1 VIQDIRYALR
11 TLRRSPLFAVSAI
24 VTLGV
29 GIAVNTIAFTLLN
42 SLALR
47 QMPVR
52 DADRVVRLYPVD
64 NGGHRHNLFS
74 YADYVDYRKAASMFD
89 DLTAYI
95 PTSVTTQLDG
105 EVEDRIAYVVT
116 PNYFTVLGFDPSIGR
131 LFGPA
136 DERAADQA
144 IAVISHSLWRTRFA
158 SDPAIVGRSIVINHR
173 SFTIVG
179 VGPSRFSGTE
189 PLAPDAWVL
198 ASMQRTVLPP
208 DDLLNNRSAEWL
220 LVVGRLGGNVSRD
233 AAATALSATA
243 RHLATEYPGSDRPS
257 AVTVVPGTFFTLDP
271 GIWPVIILVLAIVG
285 LVLAIACAN
294 VGNLVVARTTGRQRE
309 IAVRLAI
316 GATRWRVVR
325 HLMTESTVLSLAGGA
340 LGLLLAIWTLELL
353 YPIGL
358 SYVPAEWGAV
368 VLDLSPDL
376 RVFAYTL
383 SLAVTAGLLL
393 GLAPALQSSSPR
405 IASSLH
411 DDGAM
416 IGLRLRPGRLRSALV
431 VVQVAV
437 CVVLLVGAGLLSRGL
452 QHVQSLDV
460 GFRTSG
466 VLFTEYD
473 LRRQGYTVER
483 AREFNRELAATAASA
498 ARGPAAL
505 TSHVPLHGGVRR
517 TAAWPEGHAELI
529 TCTTTS
535 VSRNYFETLDI
546 AITRGRTFSDVEDR
560 EGAPAVV
567 VSEGLAARFWPGV
580 DPIGLKLDVTSIGVP
595 LTVVGVV
602 RDTTSATIWRDK
614 EISLYL
620 PQGLADQR
628 DLHVIVRTAGD
639 TSALAGVLRQRA
651 SVLDRGVRFSATPL
665 DSLLRL
671 WILPSRVAAAAAAI
685 LGLVAL
691 ALASLGLYAV
701 IANDVAHRTR
711 EIGVRV
717 ALGAKGG
724 DVVRLIL
731 ADGVRLVA
739 MGLAIGIG
747 GAAILGR
754 LLRQFLFD
762 VSALDPVTFVLIPAF
777 LIAVGIVACYVPA
790 RRASRIAP
798 LDALR
803 SL

>member
-1 VIQDIRYALR
+1 MIQDLRYAVR
-11 TLRRSPLFAVSAI
+11 TLRRSRLFAVSAI

-47 QMPVR
+47 PMPVR
-52 DADRVVRLYPVD
+52 GADRVVRLFPID
-64 NGGHRHNLFS
+64 ERGHRRNLFS

-89 DLTAYI
+89 DVGAYI
-95 PTSVTTQLDG
+95 PTSVTMQLDG
-105 EVEDRIAYVVT
+105 EAEDRIAYVVT
-116 PNYFTVLGFDPSIGR
+116 PNYFTLLGFDPSLGR

-136 DERAADQA
+136 DERGADEA
-144 IAVISHSLWRTRFA
+144 IVVISHSLWRTRFA
-158 SDPAIVGRSIVINHR
+158 SDPAIVGRSIVVNHR

-189 PLAPDAWVL
+189 PLSPDVWVMT
-198 ASMQRTVLPP
+198 SVQRTVLPP
-208 DDLLNNRSAEWL
+208 DDLLNDRSAEWL
-220 LVVGRLGGNVSRD
+220 LVVGRLKPNTSRN
-233 AAATALSATA
+233 AAATALSVTA
-243 RHLATEYPGSDRPS
+243 RHLATEYPGRERPF
-257 AVTVVPGTFFTLDP
+257 ALTVLPGTFFALEP
-271 GIWPVIILVLAIVG
+271 GAWPVIILGLSIVG

-294 VGNLVVARTTGRQRE
+294 VGNLVLARTTGRQRE

-325 HLMTESTVLSLAGGA
+325 HLMTESTIVSLAGGA
-340 LGLLLAIWTLELL
+340 LGLLLATWTLELL

-358 SYVPAEWGAV
+358 SYVPTEWGAV

-383 SLAVTAGLLL
+383 CLALTAGLLL

-431 VVQVAV
+431 VLQVAV
-437 CVVLLVGAGLLSRGL
+437 CVILLVGAGLLTRGL
-452 QHVQSLDV
+452 QRVQSLDV
-460 GFRTSG
+460 GFRTAD
-466 VLFTEYD
+466 VLYTEYD

-483 AREFNRELAATAASA
+483 AREFNRELASTAASA
-498 ARGPAAL
+498 AGGPAAL

-517 TAAWPEGHAELI
+517 AAAWPEGHAEQI
-529 TCTTTS
+529 TCTITS
-535 VSRNYFETLDI
+535 VSRWYFETLDI
-546 AITRGRTFSDVEDR
+546 PITSGRAFSDVEDR
-560 EGAPAVV
+560 DGAPAVMI
-567 VSEGLAARFWPGV
+567 SEGLAARFWPGV
-580 DPIGLKLDVTSIGVP
+580 SPIGRTLDVTSIAVP

-602 RDTTSATIWRDK
+602 RDTTNATIWRDK
-614 EISLYL
+614 EMSLYL

-628 DLHVIVRTAGD
+628 DLHVIVRTSGD
-639 TSALAGVLRQRA
+639 TSALAGFLRQRA
-651 SVLDRGVRFSATPL
+651 SALDRGVHFTVTSL

-701 IANDVAHRTR
+701 MAYDVAHRTR
-711 EIGVRV
+711 EIGVRL
-717 ALGAKGG
+717 ALGAADR

-731 ADGVRLVA
+731 VDGIRLVV
-739 MGLAIGIG
+739 MGLVIGIG

-762 VSALDPVTFVLIPAF
+762 VSAVDPLTFLLIPAF
-777 LIAVGIVACYVPA
+777 LSAVAIAACYVPA

>member
-1 VIQDIRYALR
+1 MRHALR

-29 GIAVNTIAFTLLN
+29 GIAVNTIVFTLLN

-64 NGGHRHNLFS
+64 PRGHRRNLFS

-95 PTSVTTQLDG
+95 PTSVTTQLGG
-105 EVEDRIAYVVT
+105 EAEDRIAYVVT
-116 PNYFTVLGFDPSIGR
+116 PNYFELLGFEPSIGR
-131 LFGPA
+131 LFTPA
-136 DERAADQA
+136 DERAADPA

-173 SFTIVG
+173 SFAIVG

-189 PLAPDAWVL
+189 PLVPDVWVMT
-198 ASMQRTVLPP
+198 SIQRTILPP

-220 LVVGRLGGNVSRD
+220 LVVGRLEGNASRS

-243 RHLATEYPGSDRPS
+243 RHLATEYPGRERPS
-257 AVTVVPGTFFTLDP
+257 AVTVAPGTFFTLDP
-271 GIWPVIILVLAIVG
+271 GIWPVIILVLSIVG

-294 VGNLVVARTTGRQRE
+294 VGNLVLARTTGRQRE

-325 HLMTESTVLSLAGGA
+325 HLMTESTILSLAGGA
-340 LGLLLAIWTLELL
+340 LGLLLATWTLELL

-358 SYVPAEWGAV
+358 SYVPMEWGAV

-383 SLAVTAGLLL
+383 SLALTAGLLL

-431 VVQVAV
+431 VLQVAV
-437 CVVLLVGAGLLSRGL
+437 CAVLLVAAGLLTRGL

-460 GFRTSG
+460 GFRTAD

-483 AREFNRELAATAASA
+483 AREFNRELVATAASA

-517 TAAWPEGHAELI
+517 TAAWPEGHAEQI

-546 AITRGRTFSDVEDR
+546 AITRGRTFSDVEER
-560 EGAPAVV
+560 QGAPVV
-567 VSEGLAARFWPGV
+567 IVSEGLAARFWPRV
-580 DPIGLKLDVTSIGVP
+580 DPIGLELDVTSIGVP

-602 RDTTSATIWRDK
+602 RDTTNATIWRDK
-614 EISLYL
+614 EMSLYL
-620 PQGLADQR
+620 PQGRADQR
-628 DLHVIVRTAGD
+628 DLHVIVRTNGD
-639 TSALAGVLRQRA
+639 VSALAGILRQRA
-651 SVLDRGVRFSATPL
+651 STLDRGVRFTATPL

-717 ALGAKGG
+717 ALGAKSG

-739 MGLAIGIG
+739 VGLVIGVG

-762 VSALDPVTFVLIPAF
+762 VSALDPVTFVLIPTL
-777 LIAVGIVACYVPA
+777 LIAVGISACYVPA
-790 RRASRIAP
+790 RRASSIAP

>member
-11 TLRRSPLFAVSAI
+11 TLRRSPLFAGSAI

-52 DADRVVRLYPVD
+52 DADRVVRLYPID
-64 NGGHRHNLFS
+64 ARGHRRNLFS
-74 YADYVDYRKAASMFD
+74 YADYVDYRNAASMFD
-89 DLTAYI
+89 DVTAYI
-95 PTSVTTQLDG
+95 PASVTMQLDG
-105 EVEDRIAYVVT
+105 EAEDRIAYVVA
-116 PNYFTVLGFDPSIGR
+116 PNYFTLLGFDPSMGR

-136 DERAADQA
+136 DEHAADPA
-144 IAVISHSLWRTRFA
+144 IAVISHALWRTRFA
-158 SDPAIVGRSIVINHR
+158 SDPTIAGRSIVINHR
-173 SFTIVG
+173 PFTIVG
-179 VGPSRFSGTE
+179 VGPSRFRGTE
-189 PLAPDAWVL
+189 PLAPDVWVMTS
-198 ASMQRTVLPP
+198 AQRTVLPP
-208 DDLLNNRSAEWL
+208 DDLLSDRSAEWL
-220 LVVGRLGGNVSRD
+220 LVVGRLKGSTSRN

-243 RHLATEYPGSDRPS
+243 RHLATEYPGRDRPS
-257 AVTVVPGTFFTLDP
+257 AVTVVAGTFFTLDP
-271 GIWPVIILVLAIVG
+271 GIWPVIILVLSIVG

-294 VGNLVVARTTGRQRE
+294 VGNLVLARTTGRQRE

-325 HLMTESTVLSLAGGA
+325 HLMTESSIIGLAGGA
-340 LGLLLAIWTLELL
+340 LGLLLTTWTLELL

-383 SLAVTAGLLL
+383 GLALTAGLLL

-416 IGLRLRPGRLRSALV
+416 IGLRLRPGRPRSALV
-431 VVQVAV
+431 VLQVAV
-437 CVVLLVGAGLLSRGL
+437 CVVLLVGAGLLTRGL

-460 GFRTSG
+460 GFRTSD

-473 LRRQGYTVER
+473 LRHQGYTVER
-483 AREFNRELAATAASA
+483 AREFNRELAASAASA

-517 TAAWPEGHAELI
+517 TAARPEGHAEEI

-535 VSRNYFETLDI
+535 VSRGYFETLDI

-560 EGAPAVV
+560 EGAPVV
-567 VSEGLAARFWPGV
+567 IVSEGLAARFWPGV
-580 DPIGLKLDVTSIGVP
+580 DPIGLKLNVTSAAVP

-602 RDTTSATIWRDK
+602 RDTTNATIWRDK
-614 EISLYL
+614 EMSLYL

-628 DLHVIVRTAGD
+628 DLHVMVRTAGD
-639 TSALAGVLRQRA
+639 TGALASALRQRA
-651 SVLDRGVRFSATPL
+651 SALDRGVRFTATPL
-665 DSLLRL
+665 ESLLRL

-739 MGLAIGIG
+739 AGLVIGIG
-747 GAAILGR
+747 AAAILGR

-762 VSALDPVTFVLIPAF
+762 VSALDPVTFLLIPAF
-777 LIAVGIVACYVPA
+777 LIAVGIAACYVPA

-803 SL
+803 SP

>member
-1 VIQDIRYALR
+1 VIQDLRYAFR
-11 TLRRSPLFAVSAI
+11 TLRRSPLFALSAI
-24 VTLGV
+24 ITLGV
-29 GIAVNTIAFTLLN
+29 GIAVNTVAFTLLN

-47 QMPVR
+47 PMPVR
-52 DADRVVRLYPVD
+52 DAERVVRLYPVD
-64 NGGHRHNLFS
+64 TRGHRHNLFS

-89 DLTAYI
+89 DVTAYI
-95 PTSVTTQLDG
+95 PASVTMQLDG
-105 EVEDRIAYVVT
+105 EAEDRIAYVVA
-116 PNYFTVLGFDPSIGR
+116 PNYFTLLGFDPSQGR
-131 LFGPA
+131 LFAAA
-136 DERAADQA
+136 DERAADPA

-158 SDPAIVGRSIVINHR
+158 SDPAILGRSIVINHR

-179 VGPSRFSGTE
+179 VGPSRFRGTE
-189 PLAPDAWVL
+189 PLSPDVWVMTS
-198 ASMQRTVLPP
+198 AQRTVLPP

-220 LVVGRLGGNVSRD
+220 LVVGRLKTNASSR
-233 AAATALSATA
+233 AATTVLSATA
-243 RHLATEYPGSDRPS
+243 RFLATEYPGRDWPA

-271 GIWPVIILVLAIVG
+271 GIWPVIILVLSIVG

-294 VGNLVVARTTGRQRE
+294 VGNLILARTTGRQRE

-325 HLMTESTVLSLAGGA
+325 HLMTESTILSLGGGA
-340 LGLLLAIWTLELL
+340 LGLLLATWTLELL
-353 YPIGL
+353 YPIGV

-383 SLAVTAGLLL
+383 CLALAAGLLL

-416 IGLRLRPGRLRSALV
+416 IGLRWRPGRLRSALV
-431 VVQVAV
+431 VLQVAV
-437 CVVLLVGAGLLSRGL
+437 CVVLLVGAGLLTRGL

-460 GFRTSG
+460 GFRTAD

-483 AREFNRELAATAASA
+483 AREFNRELGATAASA
-498 ARGPAAL
+498 AHGPVAL

-517 TAAWPEGHAELI
+517 AAAWPEGHAEQI
-529 TCTTTS
+529 TCTTTA
-535 VSRNYFETLDI
+535 VSRTYFETLDI

-560 EGAPAVV
+560 GGAPAVI
-567 VSEGLAARFWPGV
+567 VSEGLAARFWPGI
-580 DPIGLKLDVTSIGVP
+580 DPIGRKLDVASITVP

-602 RDTTSATIWRDK
+602 RDTTNATIWRDK
-614 EISLYL
+614 EMSLYL

-628 DLHVIVRTAGD
+628 DLHVIVRTSGD
-639 TSALAGVLRQRA
+639 TSALAGLLRQR
-651 SVLDRGVRFSATPL
+651 SSGLDRSVRFTATAL

-671 WILPSRVAAAAAAI
+671 WILPSRVAAVAAAI

-701 IANDVAHRTR
+701 MVYDVTHRTR

-717 ALGAKGG
+717 ALGAKGR
-724 DVVRLIL
+724 DVVRMIL
-731 ADGVRLVA
+731 ADGARLVA
-739 MGLAIGIG
+739 IGLAIGLG

-762 VSALDPVTFVLIPAF
+762 VSAIDPLTFVLIPAF
-777 LIAVGIVACYVPA
+777 LIIVAIAACYVPA

>member
-1 VIQDIRYALR
+1 MIHDLRYAIR
-11 TLRRSPLFAVSAI
+11 TLRRSPLFAASAI

-29 GIAVNTIAFTLLN
+29 GIAVNTIIFTLLN

-47 QMPVR
+47 PMPVR
-52 DADRVVRLYPVD
+52 DANRVVRLYPID
-64 NGGHRHNLFS
+64 DRGHRQNLLS
-74 YADYVDYRKAASMFD
+74 YADYLDYRKAASMFD
-89 DLTAYI
+89 DVTAYI
-95 PTSVTTQLDG
+95 PASVTTQVG
-105 EVEDRIAYVVT
+105 PEAEDRLAYVVAS
-116 PNYFTVLGFDPSIGR
+116 NYFTLLGFDPSVGR

-136 DERAADQA
+136 DERAGDPA
-144 IAVISHSLWRTRFA
+144 IAVISHSLWRSRFA

-173 SFTIVG
+173 AFTIVG

-189 PLAPDAWVL
+189 PLLPDVWVMT
-198 ASMQRTVLPP
+198 SVQRTVLPP
-208 DDLLNNRSAEWL
+208 DDLLTNRSAGWL
-220 LVVGRLGGNVSRD
+220 LVVGRLKPTASRS

-243 RHLATEYPGSDRPS
+243 RHLATEYPGRDRPS

-271 GIWPVIILVLAIVG
+271 GIWPVIILVLSIVG

-294 VGNLVVARTTGRQRE
+294 VGNLVLARTTGRQRE

-325 HLMTESTVLSLAGGA
+325 HLMTESVILSLAGGA
-340 LGLLLAIWTLELL
+340 VGLLLATWILELL
-353 YPIGL
+353 YPLGL
-358 SYVPAEWGAV
+358 SYVPTEWGAV

-383 SLAVTAGLLL
+383 CLALAAGLLL
-393 GLAPALQSSSPR
+393 GLAPAVQSSSPR

-431 VVQVAV
+431 VLQVAV
-437 CVVLLVGAGLLSRGL
+437 CVILLVGAGLLTRGL

-460 GFRTSG
+460 GFRTSD

-473 LRRQGYTVER
+473 LRRSGYTAER
-483 AREFNRELAATAASA
+483 AREFNSVMTATAASA
-498 ARGPAAL
+498 TGAPAAL

-517 TAAWPEGHAELI
+517 AAAWPEGHAEQI

-535 VSRNYFETLDI
+535 VSRTYFETLDI
-546 AITRGRTFSDVEDR
+546 AITRGRTFSVAEDR
-560 EGAPAVV
+560 DGAPVV
-567 VSEGLAARFWPGV
+567 IISEGLAARFWPHV
-580 DPIGLKLDVTSIGVP
+580 DPIGLKLDVASVVVP

-602 RDTTSATIWRDK
+602 RDTSTATIWRDK
-614 EISLYL
+614 EMSLYL
-620 PQGLADQR
+620 PHGLADQR
-628 DLHVIVRTAGD
+628 DLHVIVRTNGD
-639 TSALAGVLRQRA
+639 TSALASLLRQRA
-651 SVLDRGVRFSATPL
+651 SAIDPGVHFTATPL

-671 WILPSRVAAAAAAI
+671 WILPSRVAAIAAAI

-701 IANDVAHRTR
+701 MAYDVSHRTR
-711 EIGVRV
+711 EIGVRL
-717 ALGAKGG
+717 ALGAAGR

-739 MGLAIGIG
+739 VGLAIGIG

-762 VSALDPVTFVLIPAF
+762 VSAVDPLTFVLIPAF
-777 LIAVGIVACYVPA
+777 LIVVAVAACYVPA
-790 RRASRIAP
+790 RRAARIAP
-798 LDALR
+798 LDAMR

>member
-1 VIQDIRYALR
+1 M
-11 TLRRSPLFAVSAI
+11 FAVSAI

-64 NGGHRHNLFS
+64 PRGHRRNLFS
-74 YADYVDYRKAASMFD
+74 YTDYVDYRKAASMFD

-105 EVEDRIAYVVT
+105 EAEDRIAYVVA
-116 PNYFTVLGFDPSIGR
+116 PNYFELLGFEPSVGR
-131 LFGPA
+131 LFTPA
-136 DERAADQA
+136 DERAADPA

-158 SDPAIVGRSIVINHR
+158 SDPAIIGRSIVINHR
-173 SFTIVG
+173 SFAIVG

-189 PLAPDAWVL
+189 PLVPDVWVMT
-198 ASMQRTVLPP
+198 SIQRTVLPP

-220 LVVGRLGGNVSRD
+220 LVVGRLGGNASRS
-233 AAATALSATA
+233 AAAAALSATA
-243 RHLATEYPGSDRPS
+243 RNLATAYPGHDRPS
-257 AVTVVPGTFFTLDP
+257 AVTVAPGTFFTLDP
-271 GIWPVIILVLAIVG
+271 GIWPVIILVLSIVG

-294 VGNLVVARTTGRQRE
+294 VGNLVLARTTGRQRE

-325 HLMTESTVLSLAGGA
+325 HLMTESTILGLAGGA
-340 LGLLLAIWTLELL
+340 LGLLLATWTLELL

-358 SYVPAEWGAV
+358 SYVPIEWGAV

-383 SLAVTAGLLL
+383 GLSLTAGLLL

-431 VVQVAV
+431 VLQVAV
-437 CVVLLVGAGLLSRGL
+437 CAVLLVGAGLLTRGL

-460 GFRTSG
+460 GFRTSD

-473 LRRQGYTVER
+473 LRRQGYTVDR
-483 AREFNRELAATAASA
+483 AREFNRELVATAASA
-498 ARGPAAL
+498 SRGPAAL

-517 TAAWPEGHAELI
+517 TAAWPEGHADQI

-546 AITRGRTFSDVEDR
+546 AITRGRTFSDVEER
-560 EGAPAVV
+560 QGAPVV
-567 VSEGLAARFWPGV
+567 IVSEGLAARFWPRV
-580 DPIGLKLDVTSIGVP
+580 DPIGLKLDVNSIGLP

-614 EISLYL
+614 EMSLYL

-628 DLHVIVRTAGD
+628 DLHVIVRTNGD
-639 TSALAGVLRQRA
+639 ATALAGILRQRA
-651 SVLDRGVRFSATPL
+651 STLDRSVRFTATPL

-701 IANDVAHRTR
+701 IANDVAHRRR

-731 ADGVRLVA
+731 ADGFRLVA
-739 MGLAIGIG
+739 VGLVIGVA

-762 VSALDPVTFVLIPAF
+762 VSALDPVTFAVIPTF
-777 LIAVGIVACYVPA
+777 LIAVGIAACYLPA

-803 SL
+803 SP

>member
-1 VIQDIRYALR
+1 M
-11 TLRRSPLFAVSAI
+11 
-24 VTLGV
+24 TLGV
-29 GIAVNTIAFTLLN
+29 GIAVNTIVFTLLN

-47 QMPVR
+47 PMPVR
-52 DADRVVRLYPVD
+52 GADRVVRLYPID
-64 NGGHRHNLFS
+64 ERGHRQNLFS
-74 YADYVDYRKAASMFD
+74 YADYLDYRKAASMFD
-89 DLTAYI
+89 DITAYI
-95 PTSVTTQLDG
+95 PASVTTQLEGDA
-105 EVEDRIAYVVT
+105 EDRVAYVVA
-116 PNYFTVLGFDPSIGR
+116 PNYFTLLGFEPSAGR

-136 DERAADQA
+136 DERAADSA
-144 IAVISHSLWRTRFA
+144 IAVISHTLWRTRFA
-158 SDPAIVGRSIVINHR
+158 SDPAIVGRSMVINHR
-173 SFTIVG
+173 RFTIVG

-189 PLAPDAWVL
+189 PLLPDVWVMTS
-198 ASMQRTVLPP
+198 AQRIVLPP
-208 DDLLNNRSAEWL
+208 DDLLNNRSSQWL
-220 LVVGRLGGNVSRD
+220 LVVGRLKANASRS

-243 RHLATEYPGSDRPS
+243 RHLATEYPGRERPS
-257 AVTVVPGTFFTLDP
+257 AVAVVPGTFFSLDP
-271 GIWPVIILVLAIVG
+271 GIWPVIILVLSIVG

-294 VGNLVVARTTGRQRE
+294 VSNLVLARTTGRQRE

-340 LGLLLAIWTLELL
+340 LGLLLATWVLELL
-353 YPIGL
+353 YPLGL

-383 SLAVTAGLLL
+383 CLALVAGLLL

-405 IASSLH
+405 IAASLH

-416 IGLRLRPGRLRSALV
+416 IGLRLRPGRLRNALV
-431 VVQVAV
+431 VLQVAV
-437 CVVLLVGAGLLSRGL
+437 CVILLVGAGLLARGL
-452 QHVQSLDV
+452 QHVQALDV
-460 GFRTSG
+460 GFRTSD

-483 AREFNRELAATAASA
+483 AREFNHTLTVAAASA
-498 ARGPAAL
+498 AGGPVAL

-517 TAAWPEGHAELI
+517 VAAWPEGHAEQV

-535 VSRNYFETLDI
+535 VSSTYFETLGI
-546 AITRGRTFSDVEDR
+546 PITRGRTFSDVEDR
-560 EGAPAVV
+560 GGAPIVII
-567 VSEGLAARFWPGV
+567 SEALAARFWPGV
-580 DPIGLKLDVTSIGVP
+580 DPIGLELDVTSIAVP

-602 RDTTSATIWRDK
+602 RDTSNATIWRDK
-614 EISLYL
+614 EMSLYL
-620 PQGLADQR
+620 PHGLADQR
-628 DLHVIVRTAGD
+628 DLHMIARTSGD
-639 TSALAGVLRQRA
+639 TSALARLLKQQASAIDSGVH
-651 SVLDRGVRFSATPL
+651 FTATPL

-671 WILPSRVAAAAAAI
+671 WILPSRVAAVAAAI

-701 IANDVAHRTR
+701 MAYDVTHRTR
-711 EIGVRV
+711 EIGVRL
-717 ALGAKGG
+717 ALGAAGR

-739 MGLAIGIG
+739 VGLLIGIG
-747 GAAILGR
+747 GAALLGR

-762 VSALDPVTFVLIPAF
+762 VSAVDPLTFVLIPAV
-777 LIAVGIVACYVPA
+777 LIVVASGACYLPA

-798 LDALR
+798 LDAIR